1 MLECVVNVSEGR
13 RADVLARLAAACG
26 PALLDLHADADHH
39 RSVFTLAGDGD
50 AAEMAAL
57 GLLEAVAAEV
67 DLTGHQ
73 GVHPRL
79 GAVDVV
85 PFVALDGSA
94 PADAV
99 AAAGRFGRLAANRW
113 GLPVFLY
120 DAADPQRRTLP
131 SVRRDA
137 FLGRTPDFG
146 PPAPHPR
153 LGAVAVGAR
162 PVLVAVNCDLTSPD
176 LDAARQIAR
185 AVRER
190 DGGLPGVRALG
201 FMLASR
207 GRAQVSMNLVDLA
220 ATGLEA
226 ALTAVRAEA
235 DKRGVPI
242 AAVELVGLI
251 PEAELRRCSRPFLN
265 WAGLGPELTIEA
277 RLVASLSSPSP
288 TDQQA
293 GPQTV

>member
-39 RSVFTLAGDGD
+39 RSVFTLAGPGD
-50 AAEMAAL
+50 AAEAGAMA
-57 GLLEAVAAEV
+57 LLEAGAAEV

-73 GVHPRL
+73 GVHPRI
-79 GAVDVV
+79 GVVDVV
-85 PFVALDGSA
+85 PFVALEGSR
-94 PADAV
+94 PGDAV
-99 AAAGRFGRLAANRW
+99 AAAVRFGQAAAQRFD
-113 GLPVFLY
+113 LPVFLY
-120 DAADPQRRTLP
+120 DEADPQGRTLP

-137 FLGRTPDFG
+137 FAVRTPDFG

-162 PVLVAVNCDLTSPD
+162 PVLVAVNCDLAEPD
-176 LDAARQIAR
+176 LEAARAIAR

-226 ALTAVRAEA
+226 AITAVRTEAEQ
-235 DKRGVPI
+235 RGVHV
-242 AAVELVGLI
+242 AAVELVGLV
-251 PEAELRRCSRPFLN
+251 PGAELRRCSGPFLK

-277 RLVASLSSPSP
+277 RIVAASRSSPSP
-288 TDQQA
+288 TDLQA
-293 GPQTV
+293 GPPP

>member
-26 PALLDLHADADHH
+26 PALLDLHADGDHH
-39 RSVFTLAGDGD
+39 RSVLTLAGDGD
-50 AAEMAAL
+50 RTEEAAHALLAA
-57 GLLEAVAAEV
+57 AAAEV
-67 DLTGHQ
+67 DLAGHR

-85 PFVALDGSA
+85 PFVALDGSD

-99 AAAGRFGRLAANRW
+99 AAAVRFGRSAAERW
-113 GLPVFLY
+113 DLPVFLY
-120 DAADPQRRTLP
+120 DEADPERRTLP

-137 FLGRTPDFG
+137 FRGRSPDFG
-146 PPAPHPR
+146 PPREHPR

-162 PVLVAVNCDLTSPD
+162 PVLVAVNCDLAEPD
-176 LDAARQIAR
+176 LHAAREIAR

-201 FMLASR
+201 FILASR
-207 GRAQVSMNLVDLA
+207 GQAQVSMNLVDLG

-226 ALTAVRAEA
+226 ACTAVRAEA
-235 DKRGVPI
+235 QQRGVHVT
-242 AAVELVGLI
+242 AVELVGLV
-251 PEAELRRCSRPFLN
+251 PGAELRRCSREFLD
-265 WAGLGPELTIEA
+265 WAGLGPESTIEA
-277 RLVASLSSPSP
+277 RLAASRSSPSP
-288 TDQQA
+288 TDLQA
-293 GPQTV
+293 GP

>member
-13 RADVLARLAAACG
+13 RADVLARLATACG
-26 PALLDLHADADHH
+26 PALLDLHADGDHH
-39 RSVFTLAGDGD
+39 RSVFTLAGEGD
-50 AAEMAAL
+50 AAEEAAHA
-57 GLLEAVAAEV
+57 LLEAAAAEV
-67 DLTGHQ
+67 DLVGHL

-85 PFVALDGSA
+85 PFVALDGSD

-99 AAAGRFGRLAANRW
+99 AAAVRFGRSVAERW
-113 GLPVFLY
+113 DLPVFLY
-120 DAADPQRRTLP
+120 DEADPERRTLP

-137 FLGRTPDFG
+137 FRGRSPDFG
-146 PPAPHPR
+146 PPAAHPR

-162 PVLVAVNCDLTSPD
+162 PVLVAVNCDLAGPD
-176 LDAARQIAR
+176 LDAAREIAR

-207 GRAQVSMNLVDLA
+207 GQAQVSMNLVDLA
-220 ATGLEA
+220 ATGLEDA
-226 ALTAVRAEA
+226 CTAVRTQAER
-235 DKRGVPI
+235 RGVHV
-242 AAVELVGLI
+242 AAVELVGLV
-251 PEAELRRCSRPFLN
+251 PGAELRRCSRAFLE

-277 RLVASLSSPSP
+277 RLVASRSSPSP
-288 TDQQA
+288 TDLQA
-293 GPQTV
+293 GP